1 MMKTNKA
8 NKVSFSAAKS
18 KLLNSLI
25 LAALAVPS
33 VAMAADVPA
42 SPHTITANVG
52 LTSDYIFRGISQ
64 TSGNP
69 AIQGGI
75 DYAHS
80 SGFYAGV
87 WGSNISWI
95 SDFNAGVS
103 SSLELDTYFGF
114 RNSFADDFTYDV
126 GFIRYNYPASNYAV
140 GATKADTDEIYGA
153 IGYKWVTA
161 KYSYGLGKFLTVPGA
176 SGTNYLEIN
185 ANYPI
190 ADSGITL
197 GAHYGKQAYK
207 GTAADALALAGTSAT
222 YSDYKLSV
230 AKDFSGYV
238 VSLAYTDTNARTP
251 GFYTTLA
258 GKDLSRST
266 AVLSMTHAF

>member
-1 MMKTNKA
+1 MFGTHPAVTIAWILLSRSQPKKGITMMKTNKA

-33 VAMAADVPA
+33 LAMAADAPA
-42 SPHTITANVG
+42 SPHTVTANVG

-103 SSLELDTYFGF
+103 SSL
-114 RNSFADDFTYDV
+114 
-126 GFIRYNYPASNYAV
+126 
-140 GATKADTDEIYGA
+140 
-153 IGYKWVTA
+153 
-161 KYSYGLGKFLTVPGA
+161 
-176 SGTNYLEIN
+176 
-185 ANYPI
+185 
-190 ADSGITL
+190 
-197 GAHYGKQAYK
+197 
-207 GTAADALALAGTSAT
+207 
-222 YSDYKLSV
+222 
-230 AKDFSGYV
+230 
-238 VSLAYTDTNARTP
+238 
-251 GFYTTLA
+251 
-258 GKDLSRST
+258 
-266 AVLSMTHAF
+266 